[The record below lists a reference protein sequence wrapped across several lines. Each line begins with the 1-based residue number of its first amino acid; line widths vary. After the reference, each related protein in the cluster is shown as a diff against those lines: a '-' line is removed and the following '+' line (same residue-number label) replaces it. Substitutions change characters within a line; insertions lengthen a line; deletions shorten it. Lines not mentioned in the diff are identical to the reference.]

1 MKFKVIT
8 LIFFISNK
16 VRLASCAA
24 QLSADS
30 SVALQRLLGKASYI
44 NGGVNPLRLKH
55 CHKLANKKRV
65 TMVENDHYI
74 QHGPDWV

>member
-44 NGGVNPLRLKH
+44 NGGVNK
-55 CHKLANKKRV
+55 N
-65 TMVENDHYI
+65 
-74 QHGPDWV
+74 

>member
-8 LIFFISNK
+8 LIFFLISNK

-30 SVALQRLLGKASYI
+30 SVALQRLPGKASYI
-44 NGGVNPLRLKH
+44 NGEVNK
-55 CHKLANKKRV
+55 N
-65 TMVENDHYI
+65 
-74 QHGPDWV
+74 

>member
-16 VRLASCAA
+16 VRLASRAA

-44 NGGVNPLRLKH
+44 NGGVNK
-55 CHKLANKKRV
+55 N
-65 TMVENDHYI
+65 
-74 QHGPDWV
+74 

>member
-16 VRLASCAA
+16 VRLASCVA

-30 SVALQRLLGKASYI
+30 SVALQRLPGKASYI
-44 NGGVNPLRLKH
+44 NGEVNK
-55 CHKLANKKRV
+55 N
-65 TMVENDHYI
+65 
-74 QHGPDWV
+74 